1 MKEVYSDAET
11 GKELKSPKYYI
22 KGARLKY
29 YPPKF
34 NIYRHSK
41 GIKKPTREK
50 MEYRQALK
58 KVDSDEPTFESAIQI
73 MDNDGNELSVVVRKY
88 YNSLRFPREDDNK
101 LELAFNILDDISS
114 S

>member
-1 MKEVYSDAET
+1 
-11 GKELKSPKYYI
+11 
-22 KGARLKY
+22 
-29 YPPKF
+29 
-34 NIYRHSK
+34 
-41 GIKKPTREK
+41 